1 MDSVLFATGL
11 ISFALG
17 AAMILFAWGVVRQN
31 RRREAARM
39 ELLTGLAFPD
49 GLPNAPADVAP
60 DAGRFSKG
68 GDSGVESPRR
78 TAGIFAID
86 EFRADEFPSEQS
98 VPPETLFSEPEKS
111 GAASRRTIALAAVAV
126 VMTIGIGT
134 YRWFAGTTASAAPA
148 PAEAAAAATTVAV
161 TPPEAPADPRVEL
174 LALNHSAT
182 PAAFLVTGRVRNPA
196 GGAPLHDVVAV
207 VHVLDRADR
216 VLMTVRTPV
225 KRGALN
231 AGEWSDFSA
240 SASKATNVARYRV
253 EFNARELQSIPQI
266 DRRQTEPGSRSD

>member
-49 GLPNAPADVAP
+49 SVPADPATG
-60 DAGRFSKG
+60 AGRSLRTGDEG
-68 GDSGVESPRR
+68 GPEGPPY
-78 TAGIFAID
+78 TYQ
-86 EFRADEFPSEQS
+86 FRADEFRAEQQ
-98 VPPETLFSEPEKS
+98 VTPETLFGEPEKT

>member
-1 MDSVLFATGL
+1 MDSVLIAAGL

-49 GLPNAPADVAP
+49 GVPADAASG
-60 DAGRFSKG
+60 AGRSFPPSR
-68 GDSGVESPRR
+68 EALRR
-78 TAGIFAID
+78 DLD
-86 EFRADEFPSEQS
+86 EPTYTHQFRADEFTSEPSL
-98 VPPETLFSEPEKS
+98 PAETLFSEPEKS

-148 PAEAAAAATTVAV
+148 PAEAAPAAATTVAV

-174 LALNHSAT
+174 LALDHSVT

-207 VHVLDRADR
+207 VHVLDRTDR

-240 SASKATNVARYRV
+240 SASRATNVARYRV
-253 EFNARELQSIPQI
+253 EFNARERQSIPQI

>member
-1 MDSVLFATGL
+1 MDSLLFVTGL
-11 ISFALG
+11 TTFVLG
-17 AAMILFAWGVVRQN
+17 AALSVFAWRIVRQN
-31 RRREAARM
+31 RRREAART
-39 ELLTGLAFPD
+39 ELLTGMAFPD
-49 GLPNAPADVAP
+49 GVPTESVETVGRPFR
-60 DAGRFSKG
+60 AGDEG
-68 GDSGVESPRR
+68 GPGGPPY
-78 TAGIFAID
+78 TYQ
-86 EFRADEFPSEQS
+86 FRADEFRNDQPLTAEA
-98 VPPETLFSEPEKS
+98 LFSEPEQS
-111 GAASRRTIALAAVAV
+111 GAGSRRTIALAAVAV

-148 PAEAAAAATTVAV
+148 AAEAAPAAATTVAV

-174 LALNHSAT
+174 LALDHSVT

-216 VLMTVRTPV
+216 VIVTVRVPV
-225 KRGALN
+225 KRAVLN

-253 EFNARELQSIPQI
+253 EFSARERSAIPQI
-266 DRRQTEPGSRSD
+266 DLRQAEASPRSGQ

>member
-49 GLPNAPADVAP
+49 GVPNAPADVAP
-60 DAGRFSKG
+60 DAG
-68 GDSGVESPRR
+68 R

-86 EFRADEFPSEQS
+86 EFRADEFASEQS
-98 VPPETLFSEPEKS
+98 LPAETLFGEPEKS

-134 YRWFAGTTASAAPA
+134 YRWFAGTPASAAPA
-148 PAEAAAAATTVAV
+148 PAEAAPATTVAV

-253 EFNARELQSIPQI
+253 EFNARERQSIPQI